1 CVRRGVVSATKE
13 FCPGGDCYNW

>member
-1 CVRRGVVSATKE
+1 CLRRGVVSATKE

>member
-13 FCPGGDCYNW
+13 FCPRGDCYNW